1 MLHGEEISLAKS
13 NVRPNK
19 SKKVLQIQ
27 IDLLKVSKWGD
38 YFKMRM
44 IMALNNWKESHC
56 GGILSH
62 LICSAQ
68 GAFVD
73 LIIIFIFS
81 ITFRLT
87 RLNEPLYLLIS
98 CP

>member
-1 MLHGEEISLAKS
+1 
-13 NVRPNK
+13 
-19 SKKVLQIQ
+19 
-27 IDLLKVSKWGD
+27 
-38 YFKMRM
+38 
-44 IMALNNWKESHC
+44 MALNNWKESHC